1 MPASPSPIG
10 TLSTASAKVSLL
22 TVSVALVFATILLI
36 FFGYLSLRQ
45 SLVEDVTVQS
55 RLIAD
60 SSVAAI
66 LFDDKV
72 ASEETLSSLRLA
84 PAISAAAVFSDT
96 NVLMARYPDS
106 TTNTLAA
113 PSEDLLNRGHE
124 FYWGRVI
131 VAHHV
136 ISDSNV
142 VGSVILQ
149 VDLAQMYERLI
160 TFALITFSIVLASMG
175 FAYLLVRRMRRVV
188 SEAEAH
194 LIRLAHLDPV
204 TGLPN
209 RHAFN
214 ERLAHSISKA
224 MRAKGALELLLLDLD
239 NFKIVNDTLGHNS
252 GDQLLYLVAHR
263 MTAAL
268 RDDDVIFRIG
278 GDEFAVILESA
289 TLKRKGGAVA
299 AKIIASLA
307 APYKIG
313 QHEIYVTASVGIA
326 AAPENGCDLPTLTRN
341 ADTAMYQAKA
351 LGKNRYTQF
360 ETEMDQVAQK
370 RMLLETNLRKALER
384 NELSLN
390 YQPKLSLANNQ
401 IVGLEALLRWNHPEL
416 GAISPAEFIPVAEEC
431 GLILPIGHWVVQTA
445 CSDMAQW
452 RDQGLGDIN
461 VAVNLSVRQTKSD
474 ALLPEILASL
484 KTWQLRPD
492 QLSLEITESVLME
505 NIESNISLLDQLRAH
520 GIKLSIDDFGT
531 GYSSL
536 AYLKRLRIDELKIDR
551 AFVQDIPGNG
561 EDEAIVTAIIAL
573 AHSLGLSVVAEGV
586 ETAEQLAFLRL
597 ARCDHMQG
605 YYFSRPMKA
614 HRVASFLAE
623 ESARLA
629 SIVLTPQ
636 LTLPTHHCG
645 AIINM

>member
-1 MPASPSPIG
+1 MPDTTSPIG
-10 TLSTASAKVSLL
+10 ALSTTSGKVSLL

-36 FFGYLSLRQ
+36 FFEYLSLRK
-45 SLVEDVTVQS
+45 SLVEDVSVQS

-60 SSVAAI
+60 NSVAAI
-66 LFDDKV
+66 LFDDKA
-72 ASEETLSSLRLA
+72 ASEEMLSSLRLA

-113 PSEDLLNRGHE
+113 PSEDLLNRSQE

-131 VAHHV
+131 VAHHI

-149 VDLAQMYERLI
+149 VDLAKMYERLI
-160 TFALITFSIVLASMG
+160 TFALATFSIVLASMG

-214 ERLAHSISKA
+214 ERLAHAISKA

-268 RDDDVIFRIG
+268 RDNDVIFRIG

-289 TLKRKGGAVA
+289 TLKRKGCAVA

-326 AAPENGCDLPTLTRN
+326 ASPENGCDLPTLTRN

-351 LGKNRYTQF
+351 LAKNRYTQF

-390 YQPKLSLANNQ
+390 YQPKLSLADNQ

-431 GLILPIGHWVVQTA
+431 GLILPIGRWVLQTA
-445 CSDMAQW
+445 CSDMARW
-452 RDQGLGDIN
+452 RDQGLGDIK

-474 ALLPEILASL
+474 ALLPDILASL
-484 KTWQLRPD
+484 KTLKLRPD

-505 NIESNISLLDQLRAH
+505 NIESNISLLDQLRSH

-551 AFVQDIPGNG
+551 AFVRDIPCSG

-614 HRVASFLAE
+614 HRVAGFPTE
-623 ESARLA
+623 ESARLV
-629 SIVLTPQ
+629 SKT
-636 LTLPTHHCG
+636 THL
-645 AIINM
+645 A